1 MIILSVNAGSS
12 SMKFQIF
19 KIPENIVLAS
29 SVFERIGLE
38 QSFYTLKKGETKLKE
53 EVVVKNHEEAF
64 GIFLKKIIEQ
74 KVVATLDEIKGIGH
88 RVVHGGSKYSDSVII
103 NDEVISDIDH
113 YSSLAPLH
121 NPANLIGIKVCKKLL
136 PEAINVAVFDTA
148 FHQTLSPDAYMYA
161 VPYEWYTDYG
171 VRKYGFHGTSHKYV
185 SLEIAKALKS
195 EHLKIITCH
204 LGNGGSISAIEDGK
218 CIDTSLGFTPI
229 AGIPMG
235 TRCGDIDVSI
245 LDYMID
251 KTGKSMKDIMNDL
264 NKKSGLLGVSGIS
277 SDSREIEEAIERGNE
292 RAILAQ
298 TIYINKIVQYISYY
312 NTILGGADVIVF
324 TAGIGENSIVTRR
337 DIMKRLEPIGVLMD
351 EVKNNVRGI
360 LSEISSFDSK
370 IKCFVVP
377 TNEELMIAKE
387 VYALSNV
394 SNR

>member
-19 KIPENIVLAS
+19 KMPENIVLAS

-148 FHQTLSPDAYMYA
+148 FHQTLSPDAYLYA

-185 SLEIAKALKS
+185 SLEIAKVLKS

-204 LGNGGSISAIEDGK
+204 LGNGGSISAVKDGK

-235 TRCGDIDVSI
+235 TRCGDVDVSI

-324 TAGIGENSIVTRR
+324 TAGIGEKSIMTRK